1 MEKVFK
7 TTGLLA
13 VCLLS
18 ALLGVGCVTGGGGGE
33 QFDPSKQDH
42 IEAAGRSDFRAGDEV
57 TVVLS
62 DYPGGPAKFSQKV
75 SDDGQIVLHLNQSF
89 SALRKKPE
97 DLQREI
103 HQRYV
108 PDYYPRMTVLVRAEE
123 QYIYVRGYVEQDGRF
138 PYSPGMTVL
147 KAIATARGFN
157 PFAKTREVQVTRLN
171 GKTIKVDCEKAKDD
185 ARYDLP
191 VYPGD
196 IIYVPRRHI

>member
-1 MEKVFK
+1 MIDLRR
-7 TTGLLA
+7 TLLFFF
-13 VCLLS
+13 VCLTV
-18 ALLGVGCVTGGGGGE
+18 ALGGMGCLAPEPTHPPVDDDNRGL
-33 QFDPSKQDH
+33 
-42 IEAAGRSDFRAGDEV
+42 EARSEFRAGDEV
-57 TVVLS
+57 SVILS
-62 DYPGGPAKFSQKV
+62 DYPGGPSKFSQKV

-89 SALRKKPE
+89 SATGKKPT

-103 HQRYV
+103 HGRYV
-108 PDYYPRMTVLVRAEE
+108 PDFYPRMTVIVRAEE

-138 PYSPGMTVL
+138 PYTPGMTVL

-157 PFAKTREVQVTRLN
+157 PFAHKRKVQVTRLN

-196 IIYVPRRHI
+196 IIFVPRRHI

>member
-1 MEKVFK
+1 MNNARRF
-7 TTGLLA
+7 LLFLF
-13 VCLLS
+13 VCLAA
-18 ALLGVGCVTGGGGGE
+18 ALGGVGCVSDGTGVR
-33 QFDPSKQDH
+33 FDPTQQDH
-42 IEAAGRSDFRAGDEV
+42 INAAGRSDFRAGDEI
-57 TVVLS
+57 TVILS
-62 DYPGGPAKFSQKV
+62 DYPAGPSQFSQKV

-89 SALRKKPE
+89 SALGKKPA

-103 HQRYV
+103 HTRYV

-196 IIYVPRRHI
+196 IIFVPRRRI